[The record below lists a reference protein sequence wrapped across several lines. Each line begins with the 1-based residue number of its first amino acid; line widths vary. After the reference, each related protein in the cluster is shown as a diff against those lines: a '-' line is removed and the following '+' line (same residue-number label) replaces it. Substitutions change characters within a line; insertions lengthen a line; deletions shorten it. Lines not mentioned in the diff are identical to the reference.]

1 MPVGYHGPP
10 GPFWIGPT
18 VIAIAIILYVIW
30 TARIALIKW
39 DGRHVVCQTLRALRW
54 SD

>member
-30 TARIALIKW
+30 FYRKKKLISSSKPN
-39 DGRHVVCQTLRALRW
+39 
-54 SD
+54 